1 MRIKANPRTLLV
13 RMLISAVTMENSTET
28 SFQNKNRTT
37 VGPSNAT
44 SEYLSKEDE
53 RLIQKDT

>member
-1 MRIKANPRTLLV
+1 
-13 RMLISAVTMENSTET
+13 MLISAVTMENSTET

-44 SEYLSKEDE
+44 SEYSSKEDE

>member
-1 MRIKANPRTLLV
+1 MK
-13 RMLISAVTMENSTET
+13 ISAVTMENSMET

-37 VGPSNAT
+37 VCSSNAS

-53 RLIQKDT
+53 RLIQKDI